1 LKIIYTPAYNID
13 FGLLNRLHP
22 FDGRKYA
29 KVAESLH
36 ALTGVEMAEPLAP
49 VDEATVQ
56 TFVGSIFGNLLSSKR
71 YILQALELPWIPL
84 LPFSMIDRR
93 ILMPMRWAVSGT
105 LTAARAALRE
115 GGHVWNLSGGY
126 HHASRN
132 AAEGFCV
139 YNDIGITVEQLRGDN
154 TLGTEDR
161 ILIVDIDAHHGN
173 GNAHVFMDD
182 KRVDILD
189 IYNDTIY
196 PRDGFTR
203 QRVDIDLPLRNAVS
217 GDEYLA
223 RLRSG
228 LGEVIGG
235 HALAF
240 VVAGT
245 DVLASDPLGGMR
257 LSVADCV
264 ERDALVLDRL
274 SSLGTSA
281 VFVGGG
287 GYGKESAAAM
297 AASISNLVRR

>member
-1 LKIIYTPAYNID
+1 VKIIYSPAYNID
-13 FGLLNRLHP
+13 FGLFNRLHP
-22 FDGRKYA
+22 FDGSKYG
-29 KVAESLH
+29 KVAAGLR
-36 ALTGVEMAEPLAP
+36 ALPGIDIAAPKAP
-49 VDEATVQ
+49 VEEAMIHL
-56 TFVGSIFGNLLSSKR
+56 FVGQIFGKLLSSKR
-71 YILQALELPWIPL
+71 YILQGLELPWIPL

-93 ILMPMRWAVSGT
+93 ILAPMRWAVAGT
-105 LTAARAALRE
+105 LMAARGALRE
-115 GGHVWNLSGGY
+115 GSHIWNLSGGY

-139 YNDIGITVEQLRGDN
+139 YNDIGIAVEQLRREQVLRMG
-154 TLGTEDR
+154 DR

-173 GNAHVFMDD
+173 GNAHVFMED
-182 KRVDILD
+182 RQVDILD

-203 QRVDIDLPLRNAVS
+203 QRIDINIPLGRAVS

-228 LGEVIGG
+228 LDEVSGG
-235 HALAF
+235 HVLAF

-264 ERDALVLDRL
+264 ERDAMVLTRL
-274 SSLGTSA
+274 SSLGTPT

-297 AASISNLVRR
+297 SASIANLLQR